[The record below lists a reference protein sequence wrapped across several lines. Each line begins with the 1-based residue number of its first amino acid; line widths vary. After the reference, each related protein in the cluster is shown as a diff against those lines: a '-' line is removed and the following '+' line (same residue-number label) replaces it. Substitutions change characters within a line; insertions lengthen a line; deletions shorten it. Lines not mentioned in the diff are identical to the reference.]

1 MSFHKKETEKIELV
15 ARPAV
20 DLTLSSD
27 GKTSFAD
34 SLSAGAED
42 CSSLVC
48 LSMIYAVNK
57 RLIVKVFFCLT
68 HV

>member
-1 MSFHKKETEKIELV
+1 M
-15 ARPAV
+15 AV
-20 DLTLSSD
+20 DPTLSSD

-34 SLSAGAED
+34 SLSAGGED

-57 RLIVKVFFCLT
+57 RLIVKVFFALT
-68 HV
+68 RV

>member
-1 MSFHKKETEKIELV
+1 M

-20 DLTLSSD
+20 DTTLSSD
-27 GKTSFAD
+27 GKTLFAD
-34 SLSAGAED
+34 SLSAGAEG

-57 RLIVKVFFCLT
+57 RLIVKVFFALT
-68 HV
+68 RV